1 MKPLSFRVQSH
12 ILKLLGDE
20 LIGHD
25 RLAVFELVKNSYDAG
40 ARQVDVTLAL
50 KENPPTIRVL
60 DDGVGMSS
68 STIEN
73 SWLEIGTDFKRGS
86 ARVRGPL
93 GRMPLGEKGV
103 GRLAIQ
109 KLGNKTR
116 MVTRVENG
124 QEYEFSIDWAAL
136 IGGSKYLEP
145 DKLQVSIDQKQPSTD
160 IPTPSG
166 TLIEISQLNNTEW
179 SRREIRDLYRL
190 VSSLNN
196 PFDSAESFKVS
207 LHVPGQEDDLK
218 DLPNLEK
225 MLDAAVWK
233 FDFSIDSITGAV
245 EWTYDFTPPKFK
257 DLKADSKKNVEKL
270 PLVELEDDDF
280 PSENGQ
286 PTKKK
291 KNRDRIFLL
300 PSDLDGIGP
309 IKGKIFAFH
318 RRDEILKA
326 SGASQQIKKW
336 LEHQTGIRVYREKI
350 RVFNYGEPGEDW
362 LGLDARRINR
372 PTGKLGTQNIIAQVS
387 IDLDASGGLKEKTNR
402 EGFDDNETFRRFRR
416 IVQSVFDLFQREHA
430 NDREKID
437 KALKGEYETPPI
449 KQAMEN
455 LAKIGRLHNIESEI
469 KPILQSIQTEL
480 NTFREVMVSSGIA
493 GMNLVLVFHEIIH
506 NIDRI
511 RGKIDSGAAPD
522 DVRTEVEHL
531 RKLLDTFKPLLQRD
545 PARKVSVTDLV
556 GRSWGLH
563 EERFTRHQVVGSN
576 WASDPEKGHAFT
588 LTIPRGLVVGALSNA
603 IDNAIYWSRYRKER
617 DDSNNAAAVLVLSH
631 WDEDDGGIVAIVD
644 NGPGFQLP
652 IEQIGR
658 AFSTT
663 RVGGMGLGLF
673 YCKTV
678 MDAIDGKV
686 EAITADEL
694 RDTIDIPAIYDG
706 AAVVFTFG
714 KKNS

>member
-1 MKPLSFRVQSH
+1 MTELSFRVQSH

-50 KENPPTIRVL
+50 KTDPPTIRVL
-60 DDGVGMSS
+60 DDGIGMSL
-68 STIEN
+68 STIETA
-73 SWLEIGTDFKRGS
+73 WLEIGTDFKRSAQRTRGS
-86 ARVRGPL
+86 F

-109 KLGNKTR
+109 KLGNKMR
-116 MVTRVENG
+116 MVTREEKSP
-124 QEYEFSIDWAAL
+124 QYEFSIDWAAL

-145 DKLQVSIDQKQPSTD
+145 KKLQVSVAQKEPSTE
-160 IPTPSG
+160 IPSPAG
-166 TLIEISQLNNTEW
+166 TLIEISQLHNPEW
-179 SRREIRDLYRL
+179 SRREIRELYRL
-190 VSSLNN
+190 ISSLNN
-196 PFDSAESFKVS
+196 PFDSAESFKVN
-207 LHVPGQEDDLK
+207 LHVPGQEDELK
-218 DLPNLEK
+218 DLPTLDK
-225 MLDAAVWK
+225 MLDASVWK
-233 FDFSIDSITGAV
+233 FDFNIDPSKGTV
-245 EWTYDFTPPKFK
+245 EWTYAFTPPRFK
-257 DLKADSKKNVEKL
+257 DLKAKSKGNTEKL
-270 PLVELEDDDF
+270 PLVELEDDDL
-280 PSENGQ
+280 PAHDGQ
-286 PTKKK
+286 VAKKK
-291 KNRDRIFLL
+291 KDKDRIFLH

-309 IKGKIFAFH
+309 VKGKIFAFH

-336 LEHQTGIRVYREKI
+336 LEHQTGIRVYRDKI

-387 IDLDASGGLKEKTNR
+387 IDLDASKGLKEKTNR

-416 IVQSVFDLFQREHA
+416 VVQSVFDLFQREHA
-430 NDREKID
+430 DDREKID

-449 KQAMEN
+449 QEAMNSLEK
-455 LAKIGRLHNIESEI
+455 LGRQHKIEAEV

-493 GMNLVLVFHEIIH
+493 GMNLVLVFHEIVH

-511 RGKIDSGAAPD
+511 KRKIDGGAD
-522 DVRTEVEHL
+522 SQDVRIEIEHL
-531 RKLLDTFKPLLQRD
+531 RRLLDTFKPLLQRD
-545 PARKVSVTDLV
+545 PPRKVPVTDLV
-556 GRSWGLH
+556 ERAWGMH
-563 EERFTRHQVVGSN
+563 EERFTRHKVVGSN
-576 WASDPEKGHAFT
+576 WVSEPEKGHAFT
-588 LTIPRGLVVGALSNA
+588 LTLPRGLVVGAISNA
-603 IDNAIYWSRYRKER
+603 IDNAIYWSRYRHER
-617 DDSNNAAAVLVLSH
+617 DGSKGPAAVLVLSQ
-631 WDEDDGGIVAIVD
+631 WDEEAGGIVAVVD

-652 IEQIGR
+652 IEQVGR
-658 AFSTT
+658 PFSTT

-678 MDAIDGKV
+678 MDTIGGKL
-686 EAITADEL
+686 EAITAAEL
-694 RDTIDIPAIYDG
+694 RDAIDIPSVYDG

-714 KKNS
+714 NKNT